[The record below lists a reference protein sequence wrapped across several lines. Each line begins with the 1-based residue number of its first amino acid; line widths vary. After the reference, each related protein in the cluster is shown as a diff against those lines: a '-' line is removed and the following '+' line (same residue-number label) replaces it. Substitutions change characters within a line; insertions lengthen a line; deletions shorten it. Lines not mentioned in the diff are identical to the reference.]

1 MQCCQLYIF
10 GIHNSLHVIWYSDS
24 WNYMSYQFFFW
35 TFKSRFHHNVWR
47 HWFHVLL
54 SCFLT
59 SNAHAATPFCQL
71 VAYFKVKY
79 RQKPFLAFSKKPNHF
94 TVLFSDFFAEIVY
107 DTYFTCIPIFIAY
120 LSFQPHYSNQ
130 RMVAS
135 GWFLGFWRRTQF
147 AIRLGSCRWPRWKDI
162 LRQVSSHSQTS

>member
-1 MQCCQLYIF
+1 M
-10 GIHNSLHVIWYSDS
+10 HNSLHVIWYSDS
-24 WNYMSYQFFFW
+24 WNYMFYQFFFW
-35 TFKSRFHHNVWR
+35 TFKSQFHHNVWR

-59 SNAHAATPFCQL
+59 SNAHAVTPFCQL

-79 RQKPFLAFSKKPNHF
+79 RQKPFLASFQKENQSYYCSFILIP
-94 TVLFSDFFAEIVY
+94 FFAEIVS
-107 DTYFTCIPIFIAY
+107 DTYFTYIPIFIAY

-130 RMVAS
+130 WMVAS

-147 AIRLGSCRWPRWKDI
+147 AIWLGSCRWPRWKDI